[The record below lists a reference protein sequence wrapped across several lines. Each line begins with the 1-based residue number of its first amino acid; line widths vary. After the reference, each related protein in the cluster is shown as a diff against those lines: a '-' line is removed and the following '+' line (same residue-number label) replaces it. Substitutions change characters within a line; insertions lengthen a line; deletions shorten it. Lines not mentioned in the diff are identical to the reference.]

1 MDSEKIRAGGGDAY
15 VALHVVG
22 HHHFDLI
29 ALDRAV
35 GGLDVFHHDPHAVT
49 RLRLKGGIIAV
60 VDDNPR
66 DGMWIVVKYVE
77 TPDGPVESDQVE
89 MVMTDDVLGLA

>member
-1 MDSEKIRAGGGDAY
+1 MEWR
-15 VALHVVG
+15 VVRWPNVPAWTPRRSAPAAATPTSP
-22 HHHFDLI
+22 I
-29 ALDRAV
+29 N
-35 GGLDVFHHDPHAVT
+35 T
-49 RLRLKGGIIAV
+49 SRLRLKGGIIAV